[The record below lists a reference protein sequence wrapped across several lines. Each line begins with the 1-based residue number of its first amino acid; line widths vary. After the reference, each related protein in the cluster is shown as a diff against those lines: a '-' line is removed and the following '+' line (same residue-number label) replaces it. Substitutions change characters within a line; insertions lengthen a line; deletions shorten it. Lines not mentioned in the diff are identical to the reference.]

1 MPMESITIRVPQ
13 AYIEG
18 LDDLV
23 EKKMYPSRS
32 EAIRAAMRDLLKNEL
47 WEGESRSQ
55 SPEESEYKNQNVF

>member
-47 WEGESRSQ
+47 WEGESQSQ